1 MLSYISVKN
10 FAIIENIEVDF
21 SKGMTA
27 VTGETGAGKSLLIDA
42 IGLLLGDRATSNV
55 VRTGSSKAE
64 VEGIFIS
71 NNPKIRSL
79 LQSFDCEQQDNELI
93 IKRQINTSNSNIIK
107 INNTVVTLSQLK
119 EVTSLLADIH
129 TQHDTHRLINPQT
142 YLDVI
147 DGFSMEET
155 TVLISEYQTALSA
168 YKGAL
173 KELKRLQNSNNDML
187 DKLDLMKYQ
196 EKELLAYH
204 LDALEESELIEK
216 ISKMQNFDKIYQNL
230 NEAKQAIEVTGAL
243 DNIYHAIKMIGN
255 VESYDDKLGIIK
267 KRMEEAYYELD
278 DAFEEL
284 KSEVNDLDFDPKQLD
299 VYQDRMNSLES
310 LKRKYRKDI
319 SELIDYLAQISKDLS
334 NIDNFDEIIVD
345 QTNIVKEQFSIVK
358 KAAEKLTE
366 LRVKTSRFIENELIK
381 NLEALE
387 LKKTT
392 FQIEFIHSFDNNYLN
407 SAQFLEHGVDEV
419 DFLITTNV
427 GEPLKPLSKTASGGE
442 MSRIML
448 GLKTLLV
455 QSLHLS
461 LIIFDE
467 IDSGVSGY
475 IASQVAKKMKD
486 ISKTTQVIC
495 ITHIP
500 QVAAVSDHHLYIS
513 KSVESDRTKAHI
525 KILEGNDKIMEIAQ
539 MISGENVTEA
549 AISSAKELLK
559 K

>member
-71 NNPKIRSL
+71 NNPKIKSL
-79 LQSFDCEQQDNELI
+79 LQSFDCEQQDDELI

-147 DGFSMEET
+147 DGFTTEET
-155 TVLISEYQTALSA
+155 TVLIKEYQTALSA

-173 KELKRLQNSNNDML
+173 KELKRLQNSNNDLL
-187 DKLDLMKYQ
+187 DRLDLMKYQ
-196 EKELLAYH
+196 EKELLAYQ
-204 LDALEESELIEK
+204 LDVEEELELQEK

-243 DNIYHAIKMIGN
+243 DNIFHAIKMIGH
-255 VESYDDKLGIIK
+255 VESYDENLSAIK

-278 DAFEEL
+278 DTFEEL
-284 KSEVNDLDFDPKQLD
+284 KSEVDDLDFDPKQLD

-319 SELIDYLAQISKDLS
+319 GELIEYLAQISKDLS
-334 NIDNFDEIIVD
+334 NIDNFDEVIAD
-345 QTNIVKEQFSIVK
+345 QTNVVKETFAVVK
-358 KAAEKLTE
+358 KAAENLTKLRE
-366 LRVKTSRFIENELIK
+366 KTSRYIELELIK

-387 LKKTT
+387 LKKTS
-392 FQIEFIHSFDNNYLN
+392 FEIVFIRSIDNDFMN
-407 SAQFLEHGVDEV
+407 SSQFLDHGIDEV

-448 GLKTLLV
+448 GLKNLLV
-455 QSLHLS
+455 QSLNLS

-500 QVAAVSDHHLYIS
+500 QVAAISDHHLYIS
-513 KSVESDRTKAHI
+513 KRVESDRTKAHI
-525 KILEGNDKIMEIAQ
+525 KVLEGNDKVMEIAQ

-559 K
+559 N